1 MLRSTRPYVAQV
13 NSRQPPLSG
22 PADAGTAAK
31 PSELL
36 GSSGEEGHLRQGS
49 QGSPGASST
58 AHRELERLGGR
69 RLGSQRASAS

>member
-1 MLRSTRPYVAQV
+1 MPRNTRPYVAQV

-58 AHRELERLGGR
+58 AHRELERVEGR
-69 RLGSQRASAS
+69 RLGSQRAFAS